1 MCSFFFSSPSKMG
14 ARRGWVRFLKFLAC
28 GGLVFLVIR
37 KLQFQ
42 PCSADTDNFFRS
54 YPKFTGDTRVPP
66 DVTVVTAFFS
76 LGNFIKGKDETFG
89 PTLYLEWATV
99 YKHLRNPLVVYT
111 DSDQFVRLF
120 TDMRQHLMNITKII
134 KIEKKQLW
142 AFDHLDKVRNI
153 YSDPKYP
160 KYQPNTVVPEY
171 PCVQNA
177 KYLRYFRLITSRK
190 RDFRLTLP
198 RDFDEKK
205 IAINKVARYSL
216 EERPE
221 DIFKN
226 MYVWVG
232 GGVLIAEKGVFRQFV
247 IEYRKAVEHY
257 LDLKLSNSD
266 QQVLFAMYSKAE
278 VHLKPTVQLQP
289 YSSHWY
295 GDCWFY
301 LGYICYRE
309 V

>member
-1 MCSFFFSSPSKMG
+1 MSTFGCTMIIRQTW
-14 ARRGWVRFLKFLAC
+14 RRCLKILVGFLLFIVCVRFS
-28 GGLVFLVIR
+28 V
-37 KLQFQ
+37 Q
-42 PCSADTDNFFRS
+42 PPCILGFIPLRTFPLFD
-54 YPKFTGDTRVPP
+54 GDVRVPP
-66 DVTVVTAFFS
+66 DVTVVTAYLN
-76 LGNFIKGKDETFG
+76 LGRFNKGDRGTVFG

-99 YKHLRNPLVVYT
+99 YEHLRNPLVVYT

-177 KYLRYFRLITSRK
+177 KYSCVEKAIESDFFHTKYYMWVDVGYFRLITSRK

-198 RDFDEKK
+198 RNFDEKK
-205 IAINKVARYSL
+205 IALNQVNLDYSM

-221 DIFKN
+221 DIFKI
-226 MYVWVG
+226 YVRVG
-232 GGVLIAEKGVFRQFV
+232 WRGSFCR
-247 IEYRKAVEHY
+247 
-257 LDLKLSNSD
+257 
-266 QQVLFAMYSKAE
+266 
-278 VHLKPTVQLQP
+278 
-289 YSSHWY
+289 
-295 GDCWFY
+295 
-301 LGYICYRE
+301 
-309 V
+309 